1 MPDIVLA
8 TFNAKYAHCAFG
20 LRYILA
26 NLGELKPNATLLEFE
41 ISHRVTDAIEM
52 ILAHQPRIVGLGV
65 YIWNIEQSTR
75 FVAELKRIAPDT
87 IIILGGPE
95 VSHETDQQAIVQ
107 LADYTITG
115 EGDLAFAPLC
125 RRLLAGERPPE
136 KIIAAP
142 LPQTDGLT
150 MPYDSYGDDDV
161 AHRVIYVEA
170 SRGCPFRCEFCLSS
184 LDVPVRA
191 FELEPFLGEMRKLLA
206 RGLRQFKFVDRTFNL
221 NIKTSRAILQF
232 FLERHFDGLFV
243 HFEMIPDNLPPQLRE
258 VIVKFPPGALQFE
271 VGVQSFNEAVCARIS
286 RKQDPRKVEENITWL
301 RRNTGVHI
309 HADLIA
315 GLPGEDLDSF
325 AAGFDRLRALGPQ
338 EIQLGILKRLRGT
351 PIARHDEAWGMVYS
365 PNPPY
370 EVLRTSVIDFA
381 TMQRIRRFAQC
392 WDRVANSGRFRDTAP
407 LIWGDGSCFTGFMA
421 FTQWLY
427 ERVGRTHS
435 IALPRLA
442 ELIGRYV
449 IEQRGLPEHDVR
461 VSLETDQQR
470 WLDSRKQSASGRQ
483 AFHLT

>member
-1 MPDIVLA
+1 MPDIVLT
-8 TFNAKYAHCAFG
+8 TFNARYAHCAFG

-26 NLGELKPNATLLEFE
+26 NLGDLRGRATMIEFE

-75 FVAELKRIAPDT
+75 FVAELKRVAPG
-87 IIILGGPE
+87 IIVVLGGPE
-95 VSHETDQQAIVQ
+95 VSYETKKQRIVE
-107 LADYTITG
+107 LADYVITG
-115 EGDLAFAPLC
+115 EGDLAFGELC
-125 RRLLAGERPPE
+125 HQLLSRKRPAE
-136 KIIAAP
+136 KIVAAK
-142 LPQTDGLT
+142 LPGTTDLL
-150 MPYDSYGDDDV
+150 MPYDLYGDDDI

-191 FELEPFLGEMRKLLA
+191 FELEPFLAEMQKLFD
-206 RGLRQFKFVDRTFNL
+206 RGVRGFKFVDRTFNL
-221 NIKTSRAILQF
+221 NIKTSRAILEF
-232 FLERHFDGLFV
+232 FLDRYVPGLFV

-271 VGVQSFNEAVCARIS
+271 VGVQSFNEAVCERIS
-286 RKQDPRKVEENITWL
+286 RKQDPRKVEENIVWL

-325 AAGFDRLRALGPQ
+325 AAGFDRLMALGPQ

-351 PIARHDEAWGMVYS
+351 PIARHDATWGMVYS

-370 EVLRTSVIDFA
+370 EVMRTSMIDFA

-407 LIWGDGSCFTGFMA
+407 LIWGDGSCFRGFMA

-442 ELIGRYV
+442 ELIGRYL
-449 IEQRGLPEHDVR
+449 IEQRGEPEHGVCA
-461 VSLETDQQR
+461 SLETDQQR

>member
-1 MPDIVLA
+1 MPDILLT

-26 NLGELKPNATLLEFE
+26 NLGDLRERATLIEFE
-41 ISHRVTDAIEM
+41 ISHRVTDAIETL
-52 ILAHQPRIVGLGV
+52 LACQPRIVGLGV
-65 YIWNIEQSTR
+65 YIWNVEQTTR
-75 FVAELKRIAPDT
+75 FVAELKRVAPE
-87 IIILGGPE
+87 IIIVLGGPE

-107 LADYTITG
+107 LADYTLTG
-115 EGDLAFAPLC
+115 EADLAFAELC
-125 RRLLAGERPPE
+125 KQLLSGKPPE
-136 KIIAAP
+136 EKVVAAK
-142 LPQTDGLT
+142 LPRTDELT
-150 MPYDSYGDDDV
+150 LPYDLYGDDDI

-191 FELEPFLGEMRKLLA
+191 FELEPFLAEMQKLFD
-206 RGLRQFKFVDRTFNL
+206 RGVRRFKFVDRTFNL
-221 NIKTSRAILQF
+221 NIKTSRAILEF
-232 FLERHFDGLFV
+232 FLDRCFRGPGVFV

-258 VIVKFPPGALQFE
+258 VIARFPPGALQFE
-271 VGVQSFNEAVCARIS
+271 IGVQSFNEEVCARIS
-286 RKQDPRKVEENITWL
+286 RKQDPRKVEENIRWL
-301 RRNTGVHI
+301 RENTGVHI

-325 AAGFDRLRALGPQ
+325 AAGFDRLAALGPQ

-351 PIARHDEAWGMVYS
+351 PIARHDPTWGMIYS

-370 EVLRTSVIDFA
+370 EVLRTRMIDFNQ
-381 TMQRIRRFAQC
+381 MQQLRRFAQC
-392 WDRVANSGRFRDTAP
+392 WDRVANSGRFRATAP
-407 LIWGDGSCFTGFMA
+407 LIWTGGSCFHNFRG

-442 ELIGRYV
+442 EWIGRYLT
-449 IEQRGLPEHDVR
+449 EQRGLDAERVR
-461 VSLETDQQR
+461 QSLEADENRRQQTPAA
-470 WLDSRKQSASGRQ
+470 DRQ
-483 AFHLT
+483 TRHLA